1 MGRGTIGAVGTFVTY
16 ILGIVIVGGLL
27 FLIASFVFGRGE
39 ELAPTPANQKP
50 VELADPGTVSGDHVR
65 SLRLPVTVRGYRM
78 ADVDWV
84 LERLAAA
91 IDERDRQLAR
101 LRVPVT
107 APVPPEAV
115 PEPEGESNRD

>member
-1 MGRGTIGAVGTFVTY
+1 MGRGTIGAVGTFLTY
-16 ILGIVIVGGLL
+16 FLGIVIVGGLL

-50 VELADPGTVSGDHVR
+50 LELAAPGEVSSDQLR

-84 LERLAAA
+84 LDQLAIAL
-91 IDERDRQLAR
+91 DERDRELAR
-101 LRVPVT
+101 LR
-107 APVPPEAV
+107 APVVAPESR
-115 PEPEGESNRD
+115 PEVDSD